1 MTEVKKDYH
10 PIQIIIADLGVYKK
24 PNIIKPEFSGLIDVK
39 SADIKGI
46 DKYLL
51 ILLSIKYAW
60 QKVLKYET
68 YFAKLYTLDGSVEN
82 FEALNHHIHAYLQ
95 DMDTLKNKI
104 EVLLGVLKNDL
115 RKVASN
121 KEDTDEFMNA
131 ATKKNEKVFSNVLK
145 HRHPHVH
152 AGMRFMDN
160 DLLKAEN
167 ACSALEIF
175 SNPLFDAILNQEY
188 KPELVARLEKEK
200 EESFEV
206 AKDRWIK
213 TARHNNEQVSGY
225 LGWMMEVIR
234 PSLYQ
239 FLNIRPVNDILNDAK
254 SNK

>member
-10 PIQIIIADLGVYKK
+10 PIQIIIADLGVYKE
-24 PNIIKPEFSGLIDVK
+24 PNIIKPEFSGLINVK

-46 DKYLL
+46 DKYLP

-60 QKVLKYET
+60 QKILKYEA
-68 YFAKLYTLDGSVEN
+68 YFAKLYTSDKSIED

-104 EVLLGVLKNDL
+104 EVLLGTLKNDL
-115 RKVASN
+115 RKIASN
-121 KEDTDEFMNA
+121 KEDIDDFLNA
-131 ATKKNEKVFSNVLK
+131 AIEKNTEVFSNVLK

-152 AGMRFMDN
+152 AGMRFMDD

-167 ACSALEIF
+167 ACSALEMF
-175 SNPLFDAILNQEY
+175 SNPIFDAILNQEL

-206 AKDRWIK
+206 AKNRWIK
-213 TARHNNEQVSGY
+213 TARDNNKQVSEY
-225 LGWMMEVIR
+225 LNFMMEAIR

-239 FLNIRPVNDILNDAK
+239 FLNIRPINDILSDAK
-254 SNK
+254 SNR